1 VASIV
6 EVEKV
11 ELSKVDELGVSDEDD
26 APVPDDRVVSEFS
39 VTDVVDAAPP
49 VVLVAVDSRDIS
61 LDLVRKPRSKFRV
74 VEVVSLAEGRA
85 VEVPAVS
92 ACLASLAGRAQ
103 RRGRT
108 PRGPASATATSDRAY
123 SISVEVRISPVPV
136 RRL

>member
-26 APVPDDRVVSEFS
+26 APVPDDRVVSELS
-39 VTDVVDAAPP
+39 VTDVIDAAPP

-85 VEVPAVS
+85 VEVPAVP

-108 PRGPASATATSDRAY
+108 PRGPASAAATSDRAY

-136 RRL
+136 RRP